1 MMNNLLEDYE
11 WALERNL
18 GAFEDACRL
27 KSTTKA
33 LLKYQY
39 TTCLEMLLALDRH
52 GKTDPDSLKAG
63 QKNSR
68 AYRILLQVEKNR
80 SSISLELQNFVSLH
94 NTKAW
99 DTSR

>member
-1 MMNNLLEDYE
+1 MMNTLLDDFE

-33 LLKYQY
+33 SLKSQY
-39 TTCLEMLLALDRH
+39 TTCLEMLRALDRH
-52 GKTDPDSLKAG
+52 TINGVVVR

-68 AYRILLQVEKNR
+68 AMKILSLVEKNK
-80 SSISLELQNFVSLH
+80 SSIPMELQSFVSLYD
-94 NTKAW
+94 TKAW
-99 DTSR
+99 DI